1 MSLILLFLSFLLLV
15 FFPESAFQGAKRGLL
30 LWFQVVVPTL
40 FPFLILTGL
49 CVKLKVTDFL
59 AQLFSKPLTRLFRL
73 TPSCA
78 YPVITGA
85 LSGYPVGAKAVCD
98 IWKEKKISLEE
109 GSFLLGFCNNVSP
122 MFFLNFVC
130 IQALGREKDRFF
142 LLLLLWTSGILSA
155 LFLYPGKTDQKEP
168 RVENQVSACPP
179 SPGLWGI
186 GMDSLIM
193 DTAEILVKVGG
204 YIILFSLLSNIFTT
218 HVPAPVQWKALFSGI
233 LEITTGIHTLSLSDS
248 LSASGKLILGM
259 GLCSFGGL
267 SALFQTKS
275 VLGETPFSAK
285 SYLFCK
291 IRAALFCT
299 LLTFLYIKIR
309 GY

>member
-1 MSLILLFLSFLLLV
+1 MTLILLFLSFLLLV
-15 FFPESAFQGAKRGLL
+15 LFPESAFQGAKRGLL

-59 AQLFSKPLTRLFRL
+59 ALLFSKPLSRLLRL
-73 TPSCA
+73 SPSCA
-78 YPVITGA
+78 YPIITGA

-98 IWKEKKISLEE
+98 VWKDKKISLKE

-142 LLLLLWTSGILSA
+142 LLLLLWISAILSA
-155 LFLYPGKTDQKEP
+155 LFLYPGRTYKTES
-168 RVENQVSACPP
+168 RMENQVSGISP
-179 SPGLWGI
+179 SPGLQGL
-186 GMDSLIM
+186 GMDSLIV

-204 YIILFSLLSNIFTT
+204 YIILFSLFSNIFTV
-218 HVPAPVQWKALFSGI
+218 HVPAPEKWKAVCSGI
-233 LEITTGIHTLSLSDS
+233 LEITTGIHMLSLSDS
-248 LSASGKLILGM
+248 LSASGKLIFGM

-291 IRAALFCT
+291 IRAALFCI